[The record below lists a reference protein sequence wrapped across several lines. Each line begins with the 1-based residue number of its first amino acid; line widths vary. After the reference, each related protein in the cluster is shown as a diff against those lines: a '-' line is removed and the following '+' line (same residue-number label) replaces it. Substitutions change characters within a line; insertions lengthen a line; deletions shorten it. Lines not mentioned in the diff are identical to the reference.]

1 MKWFHHTTIQRAGT
15 AVGASG
21 DAYPPQWFGRLLSR
35 WFCEVYHQISFSL
48 TFLNRCFWAAEI
60 CFVQRCTWEVQSHAS
75 HWIACHSCQFL
86 LSKSYPIELSEE
98 QQPIQSYSW
107 HSRLLALWR
116 VKYSIL
122 KQKESYNAT
131 YYIKTLRFTTN
142 YVPRNRRRMPRN
154 MWMKT
159 PWSTWCNESRMYIWH
174 MQNVD
179 TNQNALKI
187 RWHPAAERVFS

>member
-1 MKWFHHTTIQRAGT
+1 
-15 AVGASG
+15 
-21 DAYPPQWFGRLLSR
+21 
-35 WFCEVYHQISFSL
+35 
-48 TFLNRCFWAAEI
+48 
-60 CFVQRCTWEVQSHAS
+60 
-75 HWIACHSCQFL
+75 L

-122 KQKESYNAT
+122 KQKESFNAT

-174 MQNVD
+174 MLNVD

-187 RWHPAAERVFS
+187 RWHPAAEGSFRSWRLQTLQCCSFRLH